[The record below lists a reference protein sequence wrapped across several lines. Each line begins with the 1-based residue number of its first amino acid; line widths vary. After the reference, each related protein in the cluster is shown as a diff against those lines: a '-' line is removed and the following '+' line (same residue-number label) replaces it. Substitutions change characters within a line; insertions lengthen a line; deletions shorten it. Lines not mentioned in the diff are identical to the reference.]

1 MFGLLFSPELIIL
14 IMISVYQSCKLSMN
28 DDRICKW
35 VKLYHP
41 SSSCWNRTRLC
52 HTHHHTFTN
61 ISRLSISITNFNL
74 KNADAVTFHRTCYPH
89 KGFLRIVAVR
99 LCHRGEVC
107 IPGNELDDHQCIMWG
122 LNTSADRHDEDSNGF
137 HTILTTWKQIYHR
150 RDLIGLPYIK
160 FKATRAVMSKTGVSV
175 CLAGDPVLQHWL
187 ILREVFSYLQYPQPP
202 LGEIPPKPIIGTWLF
217 GSPLMYLT
225 SWGHWASQ

>member
-1 MFGLLFSPELIIL
+1 MTTRLISNERSYITHPPAVEIAPVFVTHTIIPL
-14 IMISVYQSCKLSMN
+14 QIVGYQSLHHISIIRMLMLS
-28 DDRICKW
+28 
-35 VKLYHP
+35 P
-41 SSSCWNRTRLC
+41 
-52 HTHHHTFTN
+52 F
-61 ISRLSISITNFNL
+61 SRLVIPTRGSFASLLSDCVTGVRCVHLAMSLMTTMMWTQMWTQMCITH
-74 KNADAVTFHRTCYPH
+74 ADS
-89 KGFLRIVAVR
+89 
-99 LCHRGEVC
+99 
-107 IPGNELDDHQCIMWG
+107 Q
-122 LNTSADRHDEDSNGF
+122 DEDTNGF
-137 HTILTTWKQIYHR
+137 HTILTRWKQIYHR
-150 RDLIGLPYIK
+150 RDLIGLPYIQ